1 MASGGRPRATGDELA
16 QPEGMNAN
24 PSVSRRLARQG
35 HRRAF
40 VAAMERVAAV
50 GLLVVCLRGI
60 QALVQQLGLWLVA
73 CERLVRRVVGCP

>member
-1 MASGGRPRATGDELA
+1 
-16 QPEGMNAN
+16 MNTN

-35 HRRAF
+35 HRRVF

-50 GLLVVCLRGI
+50 GLLAVYLRGI

-73 CERLVRRVVGCP
+73 CERLIRRVVGCP